1 MGTQPPHWHPE
12 RRHRVVD
19 DGIGQVRQ
27 AGRSLDREDAAI
39 CLFEQRPGGELGR
52 CRLVNHRPRASKLDR
67 REGNRVECGGHRQ
80 QRVHACH
87 RCKYRRNRVDL
98 GVAVDHNAV
107 DQVAGLSD
115 QFGER
120 DRLRDGGDSLERRGL
135 PAW

>member
-1 MGTQPPHWHPE
+1 MVSARYGRQVGAWTANTLRFVFSSSVVVVNSVAAAQP
-12 RRHRVVD
+12 D
-19 DGIGQVRQ
+19 
-27 AGRSLDREDAAI
+27 
-39 CLFEQRPGGELGR
+39 
-52 CRLVNHRPRASKLDR
+52 HRPRASKLDR
-67 REGNRVECGGHRQ
+67 REGKRVECGGHRQ